1 VEPEPWQS
9 KKSSKRR
16 GAAGQIKK
24 YRLPMVMKMRQKTN
38 EKALETIRLLEK
50 DGRKVYKVKFDGQK
64 FELVLSADDCSEPKA
79 SW

>member
-1 VEPEPWQS
+1 
-9 KKSSKRR
+9 
-16 GAAGQIKK
+16 
-24 YRLPMVMKMRQKTN
+24 MRQKTN

-64 FELVLSADDCSEPKA
+64 FELVLSADDCSEPKT